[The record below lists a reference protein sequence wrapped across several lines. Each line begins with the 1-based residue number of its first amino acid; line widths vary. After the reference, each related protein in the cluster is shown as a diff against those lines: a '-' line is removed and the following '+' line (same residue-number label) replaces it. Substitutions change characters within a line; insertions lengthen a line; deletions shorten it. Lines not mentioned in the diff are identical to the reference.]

1 VLSEVVPA
9 LSVEHLCSVGKVLIA
24 SLQYVF
30 SPRFHYVQEQD
41 VLRQGFRALS
51 QVLDRCPSAEVAK
64 QALALAHGEELSPD
78 EQVALLVDLASVGG
92 AASHVRAAL
101 ATAVPIAAADLQLI
115 SIITEG
121 VSADHASVL
130 ADLLWEQDEPW
141 QLVAFLH
148 AAAHLLDDAARHE
161 AYQRVSAIDNVQAR
175 HAGLVILLP
184 RLERHRRR
192 EAVRTEWA
200 RKSEWSEDSEDALW
214 AIAVLASNAPDIV
227 RPHLKNLDAAF
238 DRLSPKSKAV
248 FAILWTGGRDY
259 THPFIDKALIAV
271 DELPEWERP
280 YEIARLAPWLDPSQ
294 IAHVMSWLSVHQD
307 LAIVP
312 ALAWLIRR
320 AAALGNAAL
329 VLELL
334 GVPEDE
340 VTLSELIEETA
351 PELPLETLYSA
362 AERVEDA
369 VFFAHSVFD
378 ALAVRATELGNKD
391 LALRFL
397 DWILDWK
404 EKARYGDDRT
414 LERVYQLA
422 PSSWSDVLIARAE
435 KLNPSDRAIALVQL
449 IDRIPRNQRRP
460 LVESIVASAAS
471 LRGEER
477 LRVIHVLEPELRRLP
492 TSTVVS
498 MWTDAMRR
506 SSEGGREEVLI
517 DVRAFA
523 RMLVSHFGPE
533 IALKLD
539 EAIRLAGGEFWP

>member
-1 VLSEVVPA
+1 
-9 LSVEHLCSVGKVLIA
+9 
-24 SLQYVF
+24 
-30 SPRFHYVQEQD
+30 
-41 VLRQGFRALS
+41 
-51 QVLDRCPSAEVAK
+51 
-64 QALALAHGEELSPD
+64 
-78 EQVALLVDLASVGG
+78 
-92 AASHVRAAL
+92 
-101 ATAVPIAAADLQLI
+101 
-115 SIITEG
+115 
-121 VSADHASVL
+121 
-130 ADLLWEQDEPW
+130 
-141 QLVAFLH
+141 
-148 AAAHLLDDAARHE
+148 
-161 AYQRVSAIDNVQAR
+161 
-175 HAGLVILLP
+175 
-184 RLERHRRR
+184 
-192 EAVRTEWA
+192 
-200 RKSEWSEDSEDALW
+200 
-214 AIAVLASNAPDIV
+214 
-227 RPHLKNLDAAF
+227 
-238 DRLSPKSKAV
+238 
-248 FAILWTGGRDY
+248 
-259 THPFIDKALIAV
+259 
-271 DELPEWERP
+271 
-280 YEIARLAPWLDPSQ
+280 
-294 IAHVMSWLSVHQD
+294 M
-307 LAIVP
+307 
-312 ALAWLIRR
+312 
-320 AAALGNAAL
+320 
-329 VLELL
+329 
-334 GVPEDE
+334 
-340 VTLSELIEETA
+340 
-351 PELPLETLYSA
+351 PLETLYSA